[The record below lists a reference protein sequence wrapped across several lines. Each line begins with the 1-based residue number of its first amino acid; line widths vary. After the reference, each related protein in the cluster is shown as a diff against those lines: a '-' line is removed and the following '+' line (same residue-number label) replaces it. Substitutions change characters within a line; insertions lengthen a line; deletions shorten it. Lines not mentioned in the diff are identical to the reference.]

1 MPPSYRRRVHCAYA
15 EPAKPAR
22 KPAKKRS
29 EMSELEKMEV
39 DAKRIAR
46 KQTKDAKD
54 AWEKTLP
61 KPWNGPSHFSWP
73 AGTAVRVQSL
83 FVSDAGPNVPSSHP
97 QGIYKSDAK
106 KSFGLTDKDIETLPH
121 EAIQNS
127 PKTFYALAGVSKLA
141 AAKFAANALPG
152 EFVAPGAPKGGMVRF
167 FKKGDANPNRRV
179 RTNWRDHGES
189 LWLVVRDHYLEDG
202 AV

>member
-46 KQTKDAKD
+46 KQIKDAKD
-54 AWEKTLP
+54 EWEKTLP

-73 AGTAVRVQSL
+73 AGTA
-83 FVSDAGPNVPSSHP
+83 
-97 QGIYKSDAK
+97 GIYKSDAK

-121 EAIQNS
+121 EAIQCS

-141 AAKFAANALPG
+141 AAKFAANALPA

-189 LWLVVRDHYLEDG
+189 LWLVVKDHYLGDG
-202 AV
+202 AA